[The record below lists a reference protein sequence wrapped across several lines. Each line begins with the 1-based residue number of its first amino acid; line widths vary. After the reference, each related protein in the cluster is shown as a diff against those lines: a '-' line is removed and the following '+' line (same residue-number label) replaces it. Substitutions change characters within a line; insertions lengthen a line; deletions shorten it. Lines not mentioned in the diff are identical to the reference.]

1 MTANADLILY
11 GRPGCHLCEQV
22 ADLLERK
29 GLYWREV
36 NIDEDRELEQEYG
49 LLIPVVYSE
58 RAKKKLFY
66 PFGAEQLERFLEEI
80 GQ

>member
-22 ADLLERK
+22 AELLEHT
-29 GLYWREV
+29 GLCWREV

-66 PFGAEQLERFLEEI
+66 PFGAEQLGRFLKEI